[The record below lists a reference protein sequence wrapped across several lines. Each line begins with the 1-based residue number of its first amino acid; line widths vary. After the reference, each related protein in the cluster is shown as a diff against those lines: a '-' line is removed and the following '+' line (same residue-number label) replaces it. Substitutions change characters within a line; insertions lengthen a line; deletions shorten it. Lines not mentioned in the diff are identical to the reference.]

1 MQTKASQRKALTPGD
16 VVAILFFILGCTHI
30 TLIYVS
36 GFNFWPQ
43 APLVVL
49 GGLFGLTG
57 MFIYFMALLVIWMA
71 AGLVIGAAV
80 NTFKHQTI

>member
-36 GFNFWPQ
+36 GFNF
-43 APLVVL
+43 
-49 GGLFGLTG
+49 
-57 MFIYFMALLVIWMA
+57 
-71 AGLVIGAAV
+71 
-80 NTFKHQTI
+80 